1 MVSLGT
7 PFAEADGDSAVE
19 LDTVPN
25 RKGVIA
31 MDRHQADS
39 PRRAWLVSVTI
50 AVLSSSIACCSL
62 PASAQVVAGVAAPGA
77 QPRPLEVVK
86 ASFARVLAVEPGE
99 RRAEIRRV
107 TPQLF
112 DFQEMSRRMLG
123 EHWQAATPKEQGEFV
138 SLFTQMLDRV
148 YLVNVGTMPLSS
160 VTFEGEQV
168 SGRFASV
175 ISRMPGR
182 RGDTAIEYRLMN
194 RDGRWTVYD
203 IAVDGVGMV
212 SSYRSQFNSVLRTSS
227 FADLLDRM
235 RVREASIKAEQGP

>member
-1 MVSLGT
+1 
-7 PFAEADGDSAVE
+7 
-19 LDTVPN
+19 
-25 RKGVIA
+25 
-31 MDRHQADS
+31 MDRHQAPS
-39 PRRAWLVSVTI
+39 LLRIRPVSFAI
-50 AVLSSSIACCSL
+50 AVLSTSIACGSL
-62 PASAQVVAGVAAPGA
+62 LASAQVVAGVTTAAA

-99 RRAEIRRV
+99 RRAEIGRV

-112 DFQEMSRRMLG
+112 DFQEMGRRMLG
-123 EHWQAATPKEQGEFV
+123 EHWQSATPKQQEEFIQ
-138 SLFTQMLDRV
+138 LFSQMLDRV
-148 YLVNVGTMPLSS
+148 YLVNVGNMPLSS

-168 SGRFASV
+168 SGPFARV
-175 ISRMPGR
+175 TSRMPSR

-203 IAVDGVGMV
+203 IAVDGVGLV

-235 RVREASIKAEQGP
+235 RVREASNKAEQGR